1 MYLVGPGIIVTGRV
15 VALMNVVGSVVVPL
29 VSSVVVL
36 TVGPVVMLAV
46 DPVSNVVVRSVEFD
60 SFVVIPAVVTTLDV
74 VVGARLVL
82 VGQQCAI

>member
-46 DPVSNVVVRSVEFD
+46 DPVSNVVVRSVD
-60 SFVVIPAVVTTLDV
+60 SFVVIPAVVITFDV
-74 VVGARLVL
+74 AVGARLVL